1 MMNNDKIV
9 IENIEDPDDG
19 EIGEIHIKGNRT
31 GVSFDFVDGGG
42 VVKSMWLT
50 IDDILEKMH

>member
-1 MMNNDKIV
+1 MNDEIV

-31 GVSFDFVDGGG
+31 GVSFDFVDGG
-42 VVKSMWLT
+42 VIKSMWLT